1 MFKNPIIVFEG
12 IEGSGKSFHIKNV
25 ENHLKKH
32 KVKYIKLREPGGSI
46 NSEKIRKII
55 LNKNYKFKNL
65 TDLFLYMAARNE
77 NYHYLIKNNYK
88 KKVIIIDRFTDST
101 LAYQHY
107 GMGISKRLIKSLN
120 KIILKEIKPTFTF
133 LNIVS
138 MKNLKLRINKRPKNR
153 YDKFNFKFY
162 NKVQNGFIKLSKN
175 KNKYSVINSNNE
187 ISINKKIIINKINNL
202 LSIWIC
208 HHQII

>member
-32 KVKYIKLREPGGSI
+32 KVKYIKLREPGGSM
-46 NSEKIRKII
+46 NSEKIRKVI
-55 LNKNYKFKNL
+55 LNKNSKFKNL

-77 NYHYLIKNNYK
+77 NYHYLLKKNYK

-107 GMGISKRLIKSLN
+107 GMGISKQLIKSLN
-120 KIILKEIKPTFTF
+120 RIILKNIKPTFTF

-153 YDKFNFKFY
+153 YDKFNYKFY
-162 NKVQNGFIKLSKN
+162 NKVQKGFIKLSKN

-187 ISINKKIIINKINNL
+187 ISKNKKIIINKINNL
-202 LSIWIC
+202 LSI
-208 HHQII
+208 